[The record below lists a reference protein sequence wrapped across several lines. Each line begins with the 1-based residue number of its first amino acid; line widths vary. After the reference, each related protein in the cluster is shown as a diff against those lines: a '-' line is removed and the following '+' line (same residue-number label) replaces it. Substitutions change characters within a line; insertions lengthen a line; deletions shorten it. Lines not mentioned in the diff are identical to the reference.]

1 MDNPFETWLS
11 DKLTNFV
18 SNIVAFFV
26 LQKRVKAIITFIS
39 IANKTGV
46 AFTYENNS
54 MTNLE
59 EKSLGYFFF
68 CLHKSIDY
76 KITFLTF
83 IFI

>member
-1 MDNPFETWLS
+1 MQRDKPFETRLS

-26 LQKRVKAIITFIS
+26 LQKREKAILTFIS
-39 IANKTGV
+39 IANKTCV
-46 AFTYENNS
+46 AFTYENNP
-54 MTNLE
+54 MTNLA

-68 CLHKSIDY
+68 CLQKSIDY

-83 IFI
+83 I

>member
-1 MDNPFETWLS
+1 MAESTWNSVQRNNPFETRLS

-39 IANKTGV
+39 ITNKTDIV
-46 AFTYENNS
+46 FTYENNS

-59 EKSLGYFFF
+59 EKSLGYFF
-68 CLHKSIDY
+68 LL
-76 KITFLTF
+76 LTQKY
-83 IFI
+83 